1 MSHVLRYI
9 GISHQT
15 ASVSARE
22 SFCIS
27 ETLRRS
33 LSKSIAAAFS
43 DVHGLVLI
51 STCNRTEIYFESQST
66 KAAEVRDFFVRS
78 VGVCNEDESRG
89 FFELSDNTSD
99 TADRLMQVANGLQS
113 AVVGD
118 KQIIS
123 QVKEAYQFCLAQ
135 KQQGS
140 LLERLF
146 QAVFKSHK
154 RIANESHYRSG
165 STSTAYCSLRLI
177 EKALGKAAL
186 PGKNLLIIGAG
197 EIARDVVSYLGKF
210 DFGRVYIANR
220 TSDKAADLAQ
230 KHGLVPYD
238 WELVEAGQ
246 FEHFDAIITAVSNR
260 QYLLQ
265 KPAVTQ
271 ARQVIVDLGFP
282 MNVHPTVGAAA
293 KLYNID
299 DVSGQI
305 TRTDQLQAGALAKV
319 KVIIKEELDLFMDW
333 VEKGDKRKIIRKFKA
348 EVEITVAESLKQHNN
363 TSFSRDRQQAI
374 IQTLS
379 RKMTNKQA
387 AFLMGQA

>member
-1 MSHVLRYI
+1 MPHVLRYI

-27 ETLRRS
+27 ETLRKS
-33 LSKSIAAAFS
+33 LSKSITVAFS
-43 DVHGLVLI
+43 DVRGLVLI
-51 STCNRTEIYFESQST
+51 STCNRTEIYFESRST
-66 KAAEVRDFFVRS
+66 KAAEVRDFFIRFVS
-78 VGVCNEDESRG
+78 VNIEDENRR
-89 FFELSDNTSD
+89 FFEFSDNTGE
-99 TADRLMQVANGLQS
+99 TASRLMQVANGLQS

-177 EKALGKAAL
+177 EKVLGKSTL
-186 PGKNLLIIGAG
+186 PDKKLLIIGAG
-197 EIARDVVSYLGKF
+197 EIARDVVSYLAKF
-210 DFGRVYIANR
+210 NFGSVYVANR
-220 TSDKAADLAQ
+220 TASKAASLAQ
-230 KHGLVPYD
+230 KHNLETYD

-246 FEHFDAIITAVSNR
+246 LGHFDAMITAVSNR
-260 QYLLQ
+260 QYLLNQ
-265 KPAVTQ
+265 PITTQ
-271 ARQVIVDLGFP
+271 HRQVVVDLGFP
-282 MNVHPTVGAAA
+282 MNVHPAVGTLAT
-293 KLYNID
+293 LFNID

-305 TRTDQLQAGALAKV
+305 SQADQLQAEALVQV
-319 KVIIKEELDLFMDW
+319 KAIVKEELDLFMDW
-333 VEKGDKRKIIRKFKA
+333 VEKGEKRKIIRKFKA
-348 EVEITVAESLKQHNN
+348 EAEMTVAESLRQYADA
-363 TSFSRDRQQAI
+363 SLSREKQQAI
-374 IQTLS
+374 IRTLC
-379 RKMTNKQA
+379 RKMTRKQA
-387 AFLMGQA
+387 ALLMG